1 MGRKRGITREKAV
14 LEKLY
19 RDLTGHK
26 CNEGYLYDYKQYGMG
41 YRHWNFC
48 RSAWLGQVS
57 GLSGY
62 EEGLSPEL
70 KAEYDKVSKEAIQLQ
85 NSLYQT
91 IGRIN
96 ELRNEVKTFLESKG
110 VKRED
115 IHKEFVIREDDK
127 YEEKYAAL
135 EADILKIK
143 AELKTVPKKKTP
155 ENVAKREELNQ
166 QLQVLITAQSE
177 LK

>member
-48 RSAWLGQVS
+48 RSAWLGEVS

-62 EEGLSPEL
+62 EEGLSPNL
-70 KAEYDKVSKEAIQLQ
+70 KQNMTRFLRKPSNSKTLFTKLSEEST
-85 NSLYQT
+85 NSVT
-91 IGRIN
+91 
-96 ELRNEVKTFLESKG
+96 K
-110 VKRED
+110 
-115 IHKEFVIREDDK
+115 
-127 YEEKYAAL
+127 
-135 EADILKIK
+135 
-143 AELKTVPKKKTP
+143 
-155 ENVAKREELNQ
+155 
-166 QLQVLITAQSE
+166 
-177 LK
+177 